1 MGTDCDSQVNITSAE
16 IKVLELMRQGMTN
29 REIAAA
35 LCRSEF
41 TVKTHVQRILAK
53 TGAANRTH
61 VCGMRGL
68 EHSCV
73 LKIGKYSE

>member
-1 MGTDCDSQVNITSAE
+1 MEIDCVSNGSITSAE
-16 IKVLELMRQGMTN
+16 FKVLELMRQGMTN

-53 TGAANRTH
+53 SGSRNRAQA
-61 VCGMRGL
+61 CSML
-68 EHSCV
+68 EIH
-73 LKIGKYSE
+73 ERAT

>member
-1 MGTDCDSQVNITSAE
+1 MGIDCDSQVNITSSE

-41 TVKTHVQRILAK
+41 TVKTHVQSILAK
-53 TGAANRTH
+53 TGSRNRAQA
-61 VCGMRGL
+61 
-68 EHSCV
+68 CV
-73 LKIGKYSE
+73 MDVDKSQTRVET